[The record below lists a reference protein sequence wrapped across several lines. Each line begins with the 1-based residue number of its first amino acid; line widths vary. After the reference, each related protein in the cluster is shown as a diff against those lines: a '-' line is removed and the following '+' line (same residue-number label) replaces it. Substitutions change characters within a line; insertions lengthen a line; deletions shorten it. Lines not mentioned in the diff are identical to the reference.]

1 MYTIKL
7 LVRASKELKKRIL
20 IELWGVVDVRIV
32 KPPYKSEIIMVQL
45 SVLLS
50 KVFVFELE
58 LLQLLNCSR
67 KVPKLS

>member
-1 MYTIKL
+1 MTK
-7 LVRASKELKKRIL
+7 VSARVSKELKKSIL
-20 IELWGVVDVRIV
+20 VELWGVVDVRIV

-50 KVFVFELE
+50 KVLVFELE
-58 LLQLLNCSR
+58 LLQLLDRSR